1 MSTTSKEHLI
11 EQRILEYKSKLKHI
25 DELIEHAENKVE
37 TKEQSSNEVKE
48 ELKMIK
54 AMRDQLADDHQYFDN
69 LSSSNW
75 QSETIENAGP
85 MAIWDVV
92 AQKIE
97 KFVERFESSK
107 DR

>member
-1 MSTTSKEHLI
+1 MSNSSKEHLI

-25 DELIEHAENKVE
+25 DELIEHAENKVVASE
-37 TKEQSSNEVKE
+37 LSDESKE

-54 AMRDQLADDHQYFDN
+54 SMRDQLDEDHQHIGN
-69 LSSSNW
+69 ISSSNW

-97 KFVERFESSK
+97 KFVEKFDSRK
-107 DR
+107 D